1 MDKKNTLQY
10 KEAKLPCPC
19 KEYIAKFSTRENILT
34 VSCKNK
40 SLCEQMMNY
49 LNEVME
55 TND

>member
-1 MDKKNTLQY
+1 MDEKNTLQH

-19 KEYIAKFSTRENILT
+19 KEYIAEFSTRENTLT